1 MFLFRKK
8 DISTKDDAVLLA
20 EYRQSGDKT
29 LVGELFKRY
38 AQTVLGTCAFYL
50 EDKENAKDAVMQ
62 IFDKLFD
69 ELRVKEIENFK
80 GWLSFVVRNHCISEI
95 RKRKTTQKKHEGFYE
110 FEYQMPDEATEEKI
124 NRVDD
129 DEMITYMQEAM
140 GELKPQQKKCVE
152 LFYLQQKSYQ
162 EISGLTGFSLN
173 EVKSFIQNGKRN
185 LKLLIEEKKN
195 HKVKK
200 LFPAA

>member
-8 DISTKDDAVLLA
+8 DITTKEDAVLLA
-20 EYRQSGDKT
+20 EYRQSGDKA

-38 AQTVLGTCAFYL
+38 AQVVLGSCAYYL
-50 EDKENAKDAVMQ
+50 EDKDNAKDAVMQ
-62 IFDKLFD
+62 IFDKLMD
-69 ELRVKEIENFK
+69 ELKHREIDNFK

-95 RKRKTTQKKHEGFYE
+95 RKRKTTQKKHEAFYE
-110 FEYQMPDEATEEKI
+110 FEYQMPDEQYEEKI
-124 NRVDD
+124 SKVDD
-129 DEMITYMQEAM
+129 EEMLACMQQALA
-140 GELKPQQKKCVE
+140 ELKPQQKQCVE

-162 EISGLTGFSLN
+162 QIAEQTSYSLN

-185 LKLLIEEKKN
+185 LKILIEEKQSK
-195 HKVKK
+195 KIKK